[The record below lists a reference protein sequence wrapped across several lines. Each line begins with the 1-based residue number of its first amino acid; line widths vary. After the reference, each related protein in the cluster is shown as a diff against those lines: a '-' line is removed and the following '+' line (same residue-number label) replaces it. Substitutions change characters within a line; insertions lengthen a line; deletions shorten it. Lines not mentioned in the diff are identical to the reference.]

1 MRGVREL
8 GRGGLAMD
16 GDLVPG
22 TGILGLGQ
30 NLKTIRNL
38 ESPPSLVAVGT
49 RRTGVARFAA
59 VGAKTSVEAATAFL
73 QGKRTANTPSGINVH
88 PVGKEGLL
96 LMLQAGLGVR
106 VVGLGVEREAR
117 NGVGQVATAG
127 RVGSGLIQLHCDGGS
142 DERLKSGGEGT
153 TAG

>member
-22 TGILGLGQ
+22 RCTGAGAETETHQESGKSPKLGSGWDKKDWCGQ
-30 NLKTIRNL
+30 VCR
-38 ESPPSLVAVGT
+38 S
-49 RRTGVARFAA
+49 RRRDQRRRET
-59 VGAKTSVEAATAFL
+59 TFL
-73 QGKRTANTPSGINVH
+73 LGKRTANTPSGINVH

-117 NGVGQVATAG
+117 NGVGLVATA
-127 RVGSGLIQLHCDGGS
+127 
-142 DERLKSGGEGT
+142 
-153 TAG
+153 